1 MIFLIQQPDLADLY
15 QYLGSIPIQ
24 SILEWV
30 ASVSGLLGAFLL
42 ATHSDLSKYGWVAYL
57 IANIAMIFFAF
68 SIKANA
74 LLIQQFGFMLT
85 TAWGIYKS
93 RPWQNASR
101 C

>member
-1 MIFLIQQPDLADLY
+1 MILPNWLENLSHAFQLIQTIPMQ
-15 QYLGSIPIQ
+15 SIP
-24 SILEWV
+24 EWV
-30 ASVSGLLGAFLL
+30 ASISGLLGAFLL
-42 ATHSDLSKYGWVAYL
+42 ASHSELSKYGWVAYL

-93 RPWQNASR
+93 RPWQTAKS